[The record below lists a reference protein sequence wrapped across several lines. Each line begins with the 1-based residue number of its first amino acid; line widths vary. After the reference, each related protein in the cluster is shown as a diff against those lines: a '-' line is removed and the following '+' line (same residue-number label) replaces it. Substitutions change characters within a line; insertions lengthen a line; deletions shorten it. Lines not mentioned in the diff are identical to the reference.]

1 MSNVTRFEAGPVDRW
16 NTWSFKHQLLP
27 KPAPG
32 KLFLGEKLGLS
43 GMELSLNTLPPGRG
57 VPFYH
62 RHRQHEEVYL
72 VLSGTGEFQVD
83 DERFEVTEGSA
94 VRIAPAGVRT
104 WRNLGASP
112 LVYLVIQAVEGSLQQ
127 HEIEDGEVVEREVQ
141 W

>member
-1 MSNVTRFEAGPVDRW
+1 MSTVTRFEAGPLAHWDQ
-16 NTWSFKHQLLP
+16 WSFKHPSLH

-32 KLFLGEKLGLS
+32 KLFLGEKLQLT

-62 RHRQHEEVYL
+62 RHHHHEEVYVVL
-72 VLSGTGEFQVD
+72 VGSGEFQVD
-83 DERFEVTEGSA
+83 DERFEVSEGSTLR
-94 VRIAPAGVRT
+94 VAPEGVRT
-104 WRNLGASP
+104 WRNTGSVP

-127 HEIEDGEVVEREVQ
+127 HEIEDGEVVPAEVR